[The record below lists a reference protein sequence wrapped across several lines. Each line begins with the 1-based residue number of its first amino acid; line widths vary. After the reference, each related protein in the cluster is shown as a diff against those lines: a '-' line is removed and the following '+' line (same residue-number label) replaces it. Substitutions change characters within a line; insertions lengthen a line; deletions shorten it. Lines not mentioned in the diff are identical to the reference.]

1 MPRFSNAWRARTNVV
16 QPEESLEAIVAR
28 VQSLVEERR
37 ASGAY
42 PEGLEERLDEH
53 WERARLRPRA
63 PGVREIQDA
72 VAAAARQSGFHV
84 PEPASSSRIP
94 GGAQLHE
101 FVGKTV
107 TRHMQELV
115 GELQAWANAVQN
127 AMARM
132 ASVIEPPGDHQHA
145 DLVTH
150 VEVLY
155 ERLADL
161 ERRANVAQATAVQPV
176 RESLPPPPP
185 PSP

>member
-1 MPRFSNAWRARTNVV
+1 V
-16 QPEESLEAIVAR
+16 QPEDSLEAIVAR
-28 VQSLVEERR
+28 IQAVVEERR

-42 PEGLEERLDEH
+42 PQGLEERLDEH

-72 VAAAARQSGFHV
+72 VAAAAGQSGFHV

-107 TRHMQELV
+107 TRHTQELV
-115 GELQAWANAVQN
+115 AELQAWANAVQN
-127 AMARM
+127 ALARM
-132 ASVIEPPGDHQHA
+132 ASVIEPPSEHQHA

-155 ERLADL
+155 ERLAQL
-161 ERRANVAQATAVQPV
+161 ERNVNTRAQTAAQGAYD
-176 RESLPPPPP
+176 SLPPPPP
-185 PSP
+185 LPAS